1 MVLYQKNIGGYRLK
15 RIYSNETKTE
25 IVKKYLSGVTA
36 TELINEYGVARSTI
50 YKWIKE
56 SSDCQKQEHKINMRD
71 YFELKRH
78 CQQQEKIIE
87 ILQNA
92 PCTVSSSLQ
101 VRYDYIQSCS
111 DKYSVNILCKAM
123 KVAKGS
129 YYNHIF
135 RNKNENS
142 IYEEKKRMLTPIIEE
157 IFHSNNQIYGAS
169 KVHAVL
175 KDRGYKV
182 GQQTVADIMHENGWF
197 AIGTSAKKLYYMNL
211 ERKENLLNQQ
221 FTVSKPNE
229 VWVSDVTYFKYK
241 NNIFYICVILDL
253 FARKVIAYRI
263 SLNNSTQLTRGTFLA
278 AYKDRQPDDLI
289 FHSDRGCNYTS
300 ATFLLCLAEL
310 KVKQSFSNPGNP
322 YNNSVMESFFKSMKT
337 ERLYRT
343 DFRSEREFRE
353 AVKDY
358 IAFYNEKRPHSVL
371 RCRTPNDY
379 EDVFIRKQAA
389 VQKI

>member
-1 MVLYQKNIGGYRLK
+1 MKKHYSSNQKK
-15 RIYSNETKTE
+15 A
-25 IVKKYLSGVTA
+25 IVKSYLSGVSVSD
-36 TELINEYGVARSTI
+36 LSKQSNIARSTI
-50 YKWIKE
+50 YKWIE
-56 SSDCQKQEHKINMRD
+56 QSPDCKKQERQINMRD
-71 YFELKRH
+71 YYELKRR
-78 CQQQEKIIE
+78 CKQQEKMIE

-92 PCTVSSSLQ
+92 PCTVGSPLQ
-101 VRYDYIQSCS
+101 ERYDYILSCS
-111 DKYSVNILCKAM
+111 DKYSVYLLCKTM

-129 YYNHIF
+129 YYNHIL
-135 RNKNENS
+135 RAKNENTLF
-142 IYEEKKRMLTPIIEE
+142 EEKKRELTPIIEE
-157 IFHSNNQIYGAS
+157 IFHNNKQIYGAS

-197 AIGTSAKKLYYMNL
+197 AIGGGAKKLYYMNL

-241 NNIFYICVILDL
+241 NNIFYICVIIDL
-253 FARKVIAYRI
+253 FARKVIACRV
-263 SLNNSTQLTRGTFLA
+263 SLNNSTQLTRGTFLS
-278 AYKDRQPDDLI
+278 AYKDRQPEDLT

-300 ATFLLCLAEL
+300 ATFRLCLAEL

-353 AVKDY
+353 AVKEY
-358 IAFYNEKRPHSVL
+358 ITFYNEKRPHSVL
-371 RCRTPNDY
+371 RYRTPNKCEDDY
-379 EDVFIRKQAA
+379 VRKQAA
-389 VQKI
+389 LQKI